1 MVCAVRGYKCVLA
14 VTSKAS
20 TDKIDMLKSMGAKVY
35 VCPSNVSAD
44 NPKSYYEVAKKLNK
58 KIKNS
63 IYINQYFNQ
72 LNPLAH
78 YKTTGPEIWNQTKGK
93 ITHLVASSGTG
104 GTISGVGKFLKEKNP
119 AVKIIGVDA
128 FGSLLKSYHETGK
141 IDKSEIYPYKIEG
154 MGKNLVP
161 SATHFDTIDLFEKV
175 RDKESAI
182 CSREIA
188 CKEGLF
194 VGYTS
199 GAVLQ
204 ATKQLNDRKLFNKNS
219 VVVMIFCDHGS
230 KYMSKIY
237 SDDWMINQGFLN
249 KNNMNLD
256 NDVEYIN

>member
-1 MVCAVRGYKCVLA
+1 M
-14 VTSKAS
+14 
-20 TDKIDMLKSMGAKVY
+20 
-35 VCPSNVSAD
+35 
-44 NPKSYYEVAKKLNK
+44 
-58 KIKNS
+58 
-63 IYINQYFNQ
+63 
-72 LNPLAH
+72 
-78 YKTTGPEIWNQTKGK
+78 
-93 ITHLVASSGTG
+93 VASSGTG

-161 SATHFDTIDLFEKV
+161 STTHFDTIDLFEKV

-204 ATKQLNDRKLFNKNS
+204 ATKQLNDRKLFNKAGKFKNLPRNADYDCWLSLLKFTNS
-219 VVVMIFCDHGS
+219 IFVNKTLFYYDGNHGEGRNYF
-230 KYMSKIY
+230 K
-237 SDDWMINQGFLN
+237 
-249 KNNMNLD
+249 
-256 NDVEYIN
+256 